1 MKNYKLIF
9 RILILTIQ
17 LTFLNN
23 FSNAQWFLSSTGIT
37 GGASISSLAASGTN
51 IFAATHGEGV
61 YISSNNG
68 NSWEAVNNGLTQL
81 NVYSL
86 GVSGSGIFAGTLDGV
101 FKSTNNGANWTSASN
116 GIGGTVRS
124 FAVTGTNIYAGGGNG
139 VFLSVNDGASWT
151 ELINGLPDLFS
162 ATCLAV
168 SGTGV
173 FVGHDNTG
181 SGVPGG
187 IYKSTNGGT
196 NWILAVNGLIN
207 GNVRCLAASGT
218 TLFAGTSAGV
228 YVSTNDGNNWSQA
241 NGGLPGLLYINTI
254 YASGSNVFVGA
265 NPPGQLYM
273 TTNNGTN
280 WLDKSTGFTGAQYV
294 YAILVA
300 NNYIFA
306 GKYHSVW
313 RRQYAEIIGIQNI
326 STEIPIAYSLG
337 QNYPNPFNPTT
348 KIEFEIPVAS
358 SVRLIIFD
366 EKGCE
371 IKVLSYKVSQAGKYR
386 IEFDAGLLPSGVY
399 FYKLEA
405 GNFSAVRKMLLIK

>member
-1 MKNYKLIF
+1 MKNFKIF
-9 RILILTIQ
+9 FGILILSIQ
-17 LTFLNN
+17 LTLLNN
-23 FSNAQWFLSSTGIT
+23 FSNAQWVLSSNGIT

-51 IFAATHGEGV
+51 IFAGTLGEGI
-61 YISSNNG
+61 YISTNG
-68 NSWEAVNNGLTQL
+68 GASWASVNNGLTQL
-81 NVYSL
+81 NVYSFA
-86 GVSGSGIFAGTLDGV
+86 VSGSSIFAGTFNGV
-101 FKSTNNGANWTSASN
+101 FKSINNGVNWTSASN
-116 GIGGTVRS
+116 GIGGTIRS
-124 FAVTGTNIYAGGGNG
+124 FAVTGTNIYAAGDNG

-151 ELINGLPDLFS
+151 ELVNGLPDLFS
-162 ATCLAV
+162 PTCLAV
-168 SGTGV
+168 TSAGV
-173 FVGHDNTG
+173 FAGHDNTG

-196 NWILAVNGLIN
+196 NWSLAVNGLIN
-207 GNVRCLAASGT
+207 GNVRCLTASGT

-241 NGGLPGLLYINTI
+241 NGGLPGLLYINTL
-254 YASGSNVFVGA
+254 YASGSNVFVGT

-280 WLDKSTGFTGAQYV
+280 WLDKNTGFTGPQYV
-294 YAILVA
+294 YSILVA
-300 NNYIFA
+300 NNYILA

-337 QNYPNPFNPTT
+337 QNYPNPFNPIT
-348 KIEFEIPVAS
+348 KIEFEIPVVS

-366 EKGCE
+366 EKGSE

-386 IEFDAGLLPSGVY
+386 IEFDAGSLPSGVY

-405 GNFSAVRKMLLIK
+405 GDFSAVRKMLLIK